1 MPFPVKRFRSR
12 VFYVTGISVWSEAA
26 LLFRQV
32 WQAILWA
39 EGGLDKP
46 STCLTG
52 LVFSLFPISCCL
64 CDGFAPPWTWS
75 LPTCPSSCIK
85 PSLHSCH
92 VNVHLSER
100 ASAPVCLA
108 SFCLY
113 FWTLYCF
120 LGSYFGFVYLCWP
133 KLIWPLPVSSLHKL
147 VPNVIT
153 LYLCPAPK
161 PLLPPVSGTGL
172 DSHSTA
178 ELLLRGL
185 LLVLTDLNIFSAIL
199 YALEPNIQCLPTSCM
214 KIHTLAQIQSE
225 IPVTLRNRLQ
235 VVRGGLL
242 SGSSQ
247 AWYDRCQCYLHFCRD
262 SLIISIS
269 SGSHH
274 GSQLPQ

>member
-1 MPFPVKRFRSR
+1 MCIFQ
-12 VFYVTGISVWSEAA
+12 SVPRRQCVSP
-26 LLFRQV
+26 LFACIFGLCIV
-32 WQAILWA
+32 SSDLIL
-39 EGGLDKP
+39 D
-46 STCLTG
+46 
-52 LVFSLFPISCCL
+52 LF
-64 CDGFAPPWTWS
+64 T
-75 LPTCPSSCIK
+75 
-85 PSLHSCH
+85 
-92 VNVHLSER
+92 
-100 ASAPVCLA
+100 SAGPNW
-108 SFCLY
+108 F
-113 FWTLYCF
+113 
-120 LGSYFGFVYLCWP
+120 
-133 KLIWPLPVSSLHKL
+133 WPLPVSSLHKL

-153 LYLCPAPK
+153 LYLCSAPK